1 MKQPWCQGGAVYPNL
16 GILRAGVCGV
26 LFFSGLAS
34 ACPQT
39 GVAGGQ
45 TQFGRIGAVDM
56 KQAVWATIEGKRA
69 STELKGRF
77 GPRESELNAL
87 NVQIEDIRRQLFAG
101 QTLGTADAQR
111 QRRLEGEHLVT
122 QFNRKKKELA
132 EDLQIAQ
139 QEILKRLT
147 VKMVQLVN
155 DYAVTHGYVVV
166 FDSSKLNSQIV
177 YKARGTDLTDEMI
190 RLYDQAQP

>member
-1 MKQPWCQGGAVYPNL
+1 ML
-16 GILRAGVCGV
+16 
-26 LFFSGLAS
+26 
-34 ACPQT
+34 
-39 GVAGGQ
+39 
-45 TQFGRIGAVDM
+45 
-56 KQAVWATIEGKRA
+56 
-69 STELKGRF
+69 
-77 GPRESELNAL
+77 
-87 NVQIEDIRRQLFAG
+87 G
-101 QTLGTADAQR
+101 QTLGTVDAQR
-111 QRRLEGEHLVT
+111 QRRLEGGHLVT
-122 QFNRKKKELA
+122 QFNRKKKELD

-166 FDSSKLNSQIV
+166 FDSSKLNSEIV

>member
-1 MKQPWCQGGAVYPNL
+1 VYPNL
-16 GILRAGVCGV
+16 GILRAGVCCV

-34 ACPQT
+34 ACPQS

-45 TQFGRIGAVDM
+45 TQFGRIGTVDM

-69 STELKGRF
+69 STELKRRF

-87 NVQIEDIRRQLFAG
+87 NVQIEDIRRQLMLG
-101 QTLGTADAQR
+101 QTLGTVDAQR
-111 QRRLEGEHLVT
+111 QRRLEGGHLVT
-122 QFNRKKKELA
+122 QFNRKKKELD

-166 FDSSKLNSQIV
+166 FDSSKLNSEIV